1 MKFIADCHLGKVAK
15 YLRIFGFDTLFF
27 QTIDDN
33 DIIKI
38 AEDEGRLVLTS
49 DKELYKR
56 MKKHNALYLP
66 HADFETQ
73 LKEVFEHY
81 NLFRQVNPLSRCIAC
96 NGELEKV
103 DKQEII
109 NELEEKTKKY
119 FNDFDRCKNCGRVY
133 WHGDHYKK
141 MLKFVESF
149 ITNYNI

>member
-15 YLRIFGFDTLFF
+15 YLRIFGFNTLYF

-49 DKELYKR
+49 DKELYER
-56 MKKHNALYLP
+56 MKKHNTLYLS
-66 HADFETQ
+66 HADFQTQ
-73 LKEVFEHY
+73 LKKVFEHY
-81 NLFRQVNPLSRCIAC
+81 DLFDKVEPLSRCIAC

-109 NELEEKTKKY
+109 DELQEKTKKY
-119 FNDFDRCKNCGRVY
+119 FDNFDRCKNCGKVY

-141 MLKFVESF
+141 MLQFVESF
-149 ITNYNI
+149 ITNYNK